1 MLTRRMFCGC
11 IPAFAGFAASGAA
24 AQGLQAGACEVFS
37 RERQSAKTP
46 QAALER
52 LREGQERFLAGKT
65 INCDLMSQVKSSA
78 AGQAPFAAVVG
89 CIDSRV
95 PVELVFDQRIGDLFV
110 ARIAGNFV
118 NTDIIGSLEFATR
131 ISGAKLIVILGHSD
145 CGAIKGAVDN
155 VRIGNLGA
163 TLANIAPA
171 VLAVS
176 GVEGPRSS
184 SNAALVQAVA
194 EMNVRIAAEALTAR
208 SAILHE
214 MVEAKELAI
223 VGAMHDLASGRV
235 TFLG

>member
-1 MLTRRMFCGC
+1 MFCGC
-11 IPAFAGFAASGAA
+11 LSAAAGFAATNAF
-24 AQGLQAGACEVFS
+24 AQMAPGSACEVFS
-37 RERQSAKTP
+37 RERQEAKTP
-46 QAALER
+46 EAALER

-65 INCDLMSQVKSSA
+65 INCDLMSQVRATTA
-78 AGQAPFAAVVG
+78 AQAPIAAVVG

-131 ISGAKLIVILGHSD
+131 VSGAKLIVILGHSD

-163 TLANIAPA
+163 TLANITPA

-176 GVEGPRSS
+176 DVGGPRSS
-184 SNAALVQAVA
+184 SNARLVQAAA
-194 EMNVRIAAEALTAR
+194 EMNVRIAAQALMER
-208 SAILHE
+208 SVILRE
-214 MVEAKELAI
+214 MVAAKDISIAA
-223 VGAMHDLASGRV
+223 AMHDLATGKV
-235 TFLG
+235 TYLA